1 MITEVFLGIDIG
13 TSGIRGSAI
22 NEDENEIASHHIAFE
37 NSQTENTRNEQNPT
51 IWSTQLDS
59 LISEISRHI
68 QQLDSPH
75 QIVAIAID
83 GTSSTLLACKKDGTQ
98 LPPAMM
104 YNDQQSDKQAEIISR
119 FAPIDTAVHSA
130 SSSLAKALFLLEKHP
145 ETELFCHQADW
156 LSASLT
162 GQYGIS
168 DENNCLKL
176 GYDSVNQCWP
186 EWLFHNNE
194 NTALT
199 KNQLPTVVSPG
210 TKIGQVTTALIEK
223 YHLAKHCT
231 VFAGTTDSNAAVLAT
246 GAKQLGDAVTSL
258 GSTLVIKLFSDKPIF
273 NPEYGIYSH
282 RLNNQWLVGG
292 ASNSGGSVLLQYFTT
307 AQLKEL
313 TEQIN
318 TAQLTGLDYYP
329 LPATGERFPVNDKNK
344 KNNTE
349 PRPTSN
355 VEFFQALLEGIAN
368 IESDGY
374 KKLES
379 LGATPPQRIYTA
391 GGGSS
396 NMAWVEIRNKISG
409 INIVKA
415 THSEAC
421 YGSALLAKRG
431 YTNKNHSSTH

>member
-1 MITEVFLGIDIG
+1 MTTEVFLGIDIG
-13 TSGIRGSAI
+13 TTGIRGSAI
-22 NEDENEIASHHIAFE
+22 NADEVELANHHISFE
-37 NSQTENTRNEQNPT
+37 NTPLENTRNEQDPIGWLT
-51 IWSTQLDS
+51 KLDC
-59 LISEISRHI
+59 LIREISKQI

-83 GTSSTLLACKKDGTQ
+83 GTSSTLIACQKDGTP
-98 LPPAMM
+98 LSPAMM
-104 YNDQQSDKQAEIISR
+104 YNDQQSHTQVEIISR
-119 FAPIDTAVHSA
+119 FAPINTAVHSA
-130 SSSLAKALFLLEKHP
+130 SSSLAKALFLLETYP

-156 LSASLT
+156 LAASLT

-176 GYDSVNQCWP
+176 GYDSINQCWP
-186 EWLFHNNE
+186 EWLFQNDE
-194 NTALT
+194 DTALS
-199 KNQLPTVVSPG
+199 KDQLPTVISPG
-210 TKIGQVTTALIEK
+210 TKMGTVTPALIEK
-223 YHLAKHCT
+223 HQLANHCI
-231 VFAGTTDSNAAVLAT
+231 VIAGTTDSNAAVLAT

-313 TEQIN
+313 TTQLKPN
-318 TAQLTGLDYYP
+318 QLTDLDYYP
-329 LPATGERFPVNDKNK
+329 LPTTGERFPVNDKNK

-349 PRPTSN
+349 PRPTSD

-368 IESDGY
+368 IESEGY

-391 GGGSS
+391 GGGS
-396 NMAWVEIRNKISG
+396 NN
-409 INIVKA
+409 
-415 THSEAC
+415 
-421 YGSALLAKRG
+421 LA
-431 YTNKNHSSTH
+431 

>member
-1 MITEVFLGIDIG
+1 VITEVFLGIDIG

-22 NEDENEIASHHIAFE
+22 NEAENEIASHHIAFE
-37 NSQTENTRNEQNPT
+37 STPSESTRSEQDPV
-51 IWSTQLDS
+51 IWSTQLDC
-59 LISEISRHI
+59 LISEISHQI

-75 QIVAIAID
+75 QIVAITID
-83 GTSSTLLACKKDGTQ
+83 GTSSTLLACKKDGTT
-98 LPPAMM
+98 LSPAMM
-104 YNDQQSDKQAEIISR
+104 YNNQQSDKQAEIISQ
-119 FAPIDTAVHSA
+119 FAPINTAVHSA
-130 SSSLAKALFLLEKHP
+130 TSSLAKALFLLEKHP

-156 LSASLT
+156 LAASLT

-186 EWLFHNNE
+186 EWLFHNDK
-194 NTALT
+194 NTVLS
-199 KNQLPTVVSPG
+199 KDQLPTVISPG
-210 TKIGQVTTALIEK
+210 AKMGTVTTALIEK
-223 YHLAKHCT
+223 YQLANHCT

-292 ASNSGGSVLLQYFTT
+292 ASNTGGSVLLQYFT
-307 AQLKEL
+307 AEKLKEL
-313 TEQIN
+313 TAQLN
-318 TAQLTGLDYYP
+318 PNQLTGLSYYP

-349 PRPTSN
+349 PRPTSD

-368 IESDGY
+368 IESEGY

-379 LGATPPQRIYTA
+379 LGATPPQKIYTA
-391 GGGSS
+391 GGGS
-396 NMAWVEIRNKISG
+396 NNQAWREIRAKISG
-409 INIVKA
+409 INISNV
-415 THSEAC
+415 THSDAC
-421 YGSALLAKRG
+421 YGSALLAKQG
-431 YTNKNHSSTH
+431 YFNLLV

>member
-1 MITEVFLGIDIG
+1 VISEVFLGIDIG
-13 TSGIRGSAI
+13 TSGVRGSAI
-22 NEDENEIASHHIAFE
+22 NEAENEIASYHIAFE
-37 NSQTENTRNEQNPT
+37 NTPIENTRSEQNPAT
-51 IWSTQLDS
+51 WSTQLDC
-59 LISEISRHI
+59 LISEISRQI

-75 QIVAIAID
+75 QIVAITID
-83 GTSSTLLACKKDGTQ
+83 GTSSTLIACKNDGTP
-98 LPPAMM
+98 LSPAMM
-104 YNDQQSDKQAEIISR
+104 YNDQQSHKQAEIISR

-130 SSSLAKALFLLEKHP
+130 SSSLAKALFLLDKHP

-156 LSASLT
+156 LAASLT

-194 NTALT
+194 NTLLT
-199 KNQLPTVVSPG
+199 KDQLPTVISPG
-210 TKIGQVTTALIEK
+210 TKMGTVTSMLIEK
-223 YHLAKHCT
+223 YQLAAHCN
-231 VFAGTTDSNAAVLAT
+231 VFAGTTDSIAAVLAT

-282 RLNNQWLVGG
+282 RLHDQWLVGG
-292 ASNSGGSVLLQYFTT
+292 ASNSGGSVLLQHFTA

-313 TEQIN
+313 TEKLN
-318 TAQLTGLDYYP
+318 PDQLTGLDYYP

-349 PRPTSN
+349 PRPTSD

-368 IESDGY
+368 IESEGY

-379 LGATPPQRIYTA
+379 LGATPPKRIYTA
-391 GGGSS
+391 GGGS
-396 NMAWVEIRNKISG
+396 NNLAWRELRAKISG
-409 INIVKA
+409 INIVDA

-421 YGSALLAKRG
+421 YGSALLAKSG
-431 YTNKNHSSTH
+431 YTDKIH